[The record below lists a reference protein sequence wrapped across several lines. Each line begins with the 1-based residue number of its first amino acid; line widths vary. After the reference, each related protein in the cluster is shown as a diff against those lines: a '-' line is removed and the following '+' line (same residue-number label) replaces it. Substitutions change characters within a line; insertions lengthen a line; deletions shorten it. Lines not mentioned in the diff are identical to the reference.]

1 MDYEKKY
8 NEALSQ
14 ARFYYGNCPTEPEK
28 KKLEKLF
35 PELRESEDERIIRAI
50 IDALYSHTNS
60 INLLSSRSY
69 QMGNIEAWLDKH
81 KYDRMKPVYDN
92 QDSFESALGKAWKDY
107 NDSGAITVDGCE
119 DNYVECAHAKGF
131 REGYLFG
138 LEKQKEPKPTD
149 KIDLKFNIG
158 DTIVNKKNGEKCTIS
173 NRCLLHQY
181 YSDTNHCHEI
191 KFDEQD
197 DWELVKEQKPNF
209 FEEDSTDF
217 EIEVHEIIAQA
228 RNDSRLNDADVL
240 KQFEEEAAF
249 ALMLKANKLIEQQ
262 KPAEWSEEDEK
273 IIQSLI
279 LEFNKYVFFAGIE
292 ANKIISFLKSLR
304 PQYNGDV
311 TMTEAYKMG
320 KEAGEASHWKPSEEQ
335 MEELCLCI
343 PKSGQPCTLQSL
355 YNDLKK
361 L

>member
-8 NEALSQ
+8 NEILAWAKKYK
-14 ARFYYGNCPTEPEK
+14 ARLNGVPIEDI
-28 KKLEKLF
+28 F
-35 PELRESEDERIIRAI
+35 PELRESEDERIRKE
-50 IDALYSHTNS
+50 L
-60 INLLSSRSY
+60 INFLRSPFIKE
-69 QMGNIEAWLDKH
+69 NLTDEKVAPWLD
-81 KYDRMKPVYDN
+81 
-92 QDSFESALGKAWKDY
+92 W
-107 NDSGAITVDGCE
+107 
-119 DNYVECAHAKGF
+119 
-131 REGYLFG
+131 
-138 LEKQKEPKPTD
+138 LEKQKEQKPTD

-209 FEEDSTDF
+209 SEEDSTDF

-262 KPAEWSEEDEK
+262 KPAKWSEEDK
-273 IIQSLI
+273 KMLDAMIDIVS
-279 LEFNKYVFFAGIE
+279 G
-292 ANKIISFLKSLR
+292 SFYEPLCPRKEMLAWLKSLR
-304 PQYNGDV
+304 P
-311 TMTEAYKMG
+311 
-320 KEAGEASHWKPSEEQ
+320 SWKPSDQ
-335 MEELCLCI
+335 DELMKLSDQDELM
-343 PKSGQPCTLQSL
+343 K
-355 YNDLKK
+355 LKYAGTSTK
-361 L
+361 LD